1 MDPDQVARYLGIGGI
16 GPVVVG
22 SPATVADE
30 LERWVE
36 EADID
41 GFNLAYATT
50 PGTFV
55 DLVVPELRSR
65 GRVPALSGG
74 ATLRERLHD
83 AAGSPGSGTTTR
95 PPAIANSPFGSA
107 NQPEHTSFHSFPIGL
122 LGNR

>member
-1 MDPDQVARYLGIGGI
+1 M
-16 GPVVVG
+16 VVG

-65 GRVPALSGG
+65 GRVPAPSGG

-83 AAGSPGSGTTTR
+83 AAGSPR
-95 PPAIANSPFGSA
+95 VRDDHPAARHRELAIRERESA
-107 NQPEHTSFHSFPIGL
+107 GAHQLS
-122 LGNR
+122 